1 MIATTNQLNIKFQR
15 ALIDKNFDFFR
26 LSTTEKYIAGG
37 AYVLDKPNLE
47 LKAQSVAFENGKIL
61 YVMFAKGTISKYE
74 FIRTINEEHLV
85 INHVSCDDIKDYV
98 LFRLFLYSLNNFEHE
113 NLTFNNITG
122 KLYICSP
129 EWMKKDKSSFVAL
142 HIDVDNELY
151 LSAEATTFA
160 QYCRFSETK
169 KLKEY
174 AKYELANKNHALKR
188 VLADNKS
195 QGTYIKK
202 GIYNKKAD
210 IPFFLLSSKDISKS
224 KVYYIYLVL
233 DLLKQRFGSYL
244 DFSFKTINVSK
255 SIGRTKDSSFMNH
268 ALEEFLKKP
277 LIFINKVLGTEY
289 VETFED
295 IVSSI
300 NKFSSADG
308 KIGGVVDRSANNIVL
323 IHNKDY
329 YEQHKYSDVHKTL
342 PRNAVI
348 QCITVEDTAESII
361 DDKKA
366 IIETIIKEIVIKN
379 DILFAGRFT
388 LDDWTS
394 FNFTSDYVFGKE
406 KDGAHYFITVHP
418 DGTFELNNKVD
429 DFSSFGNDVLD
440 RCSALLSSN
449 KGKEKVI
456 VSDCNGNVNIVSRT
470 NRYALPPREI
480 FDLETISRS
489 AESREKYLAG
499 VVDINLYDSA
509 DGKFYYN
516 VGIQGYGMNTKIIHA
531 PLLYQVDIISG
542 INIMNDLLATMS
554 VSFVKYKSFTV
565 LPYPIKY
572 LNEYILMKEND
583 K

>member
-1 MIATTNQLNIKFQR
+1 MIATTNQLNIKFQK
-15 ALIDKNFDFFR
+15 ALIDSKYDFFK
-26 LSTTEKYIAGG
+26 LTTTEKYIAGG

-61 YVMFAKGTISKYE
+61 YAMFPKGTISKYE
-74 FIRTINEEHLV
+74 FIKKIDEEHLI
-85 INHVSCDDIKDYV
+85 INQVYCDDIKDYV

-113 NLTFNNITG
+113 CLTFNNITG

-129 EWMKKDKSSFVAL
+129 KWMKKDKSSFIAL

-160 QYCRFSETK
+160 QYCKFSETK

-174 AKYELANKNHALKR
+174 AKYELANKNHTLKR
-188 VLADNKS
+188 VLADSKGQNV
-195 QGTYIKK
+195 YIKK

-210 IPFFLLSSKDISKS
+210 IPFFLLSSKDIAKS

-233 DLLKQRFGSYL
+233 DLLKQRFGEYL
-244 DFSFKTINVSK
+244 DFSLKTINVSK
-255 SIGRTKDSSFMNH
+255 SIGRTKDSSFMTY

-277 LIFINKVLGTEY
+277 LVFINKVLGAEYTEI
-289 VETFED
+289 FED

-300 NKFSSADG
+300 NEFSSADG
-308 KIGGVVDRSANNIVL
+308 KIGGTVECLANNIVL

-329 YEQHKYSDVHKTL
+329 YEQHKYSDAHKTL

-379 DILFAGRFT
+379 DILFTGRFT
-388 LDDWTS
+388 IDDWTS
-394 FNFTSDYVFGKE
+394 FNFSTDYLFGKE
-406 KDGAHYFITVHP
+406 KDGTQYFIVVHP
-418 DGTFELNNKVD
+418 DGTFELKSKVD
-429 DFSSFGNDVLD
+429 DFSSFGDKVLD
-440 RCSALLSSN
+440 KCSAYLSSN
-449 KGKEKVI
+449 KGKERTI
-456 VSDCNGNVNIVSRT
+456 VSDGNGNINIITRT
-470 NRYALPPREI
+470 NRYIIPPREI

-509 DGKFYYN
+509 DGKLYYN

-542 INIMNDLLATMS
+542 TNIMDNLLATMS

-565 LPYPIKY
+565 LPYPLKY
-572 LNEYILMKEND
+572 LNEFILMNESSK
-583 K
+583 